1 MACRVGDIARVME
14 RWAPL
19 DTCEPGDNA
28 GLLTGAAEQLAS
40 HVLIA
45 LDVDEALLK
54 YARAI
59 GADMII
65 THHPHIYK
73 PIVAVT
79 DSTRAGKLT
88 LTATAAGIALYAA
101 HTNLDRAAGGV
112 NDALCAA
119 VGFENA
125 VPTEPGGIARV
136 ARLPETL
143 PLDTFAE
150 TMRLAL
156 GAPGVRVT
164 GDGSQPV
171 RTVCVV
177 SGAGR
182 HYFETAAACGA
193 DCLLTGEIGYHD
205 AFEALNL
212 GLGVLEAGHWYTE
225 RPVLPRI
232 EKHLQSQFQ
241 LLQYTIRTTV
251 YEPSGCPFHTVG

>member
-1 MACRVGDIARVME
+1 MACRVGDVARVME
-14 RWAPL
+14 QWAPL
-19 DTCEPGDNA
+19 GACEPGDNA
-28 GLLTGAAEQLAS
+28 GLLAGFAEQAVS

-45 LDVDEALLK
+45 LDVDGAVLE
-54 YARAI
+54 YARAV

-73 PIVAVT
+73 PIFAVNGT
-79 DSTRAGKLT
+79 TRAGKLT
-88 LTATAAGIALYAA
+88 LMAAAAGIALYAA

-119 VGFENA
+119 VGLETA
-125 VPTEPGGIARV
+125 AEAEPGGIARV

-143 PLDTFAE
+143 PLDLFAE
-150 TMRLAL
+150 NTRLAL
-156 GAPGVRVT
+156 GAPSVRVT
-164 GDGSQPV
+164 GDGSKPV
-171 RTVCVV
+171 CTVCVV

-182 HYFETAAACGA
+182 HDIETASACGA

-205 AFEALNL
+205 AFEALDL
-212 GLGVLEAGHWYTE
+212 GLCVVEAGHYHTE

-251 YEPSGCPFHTVG
+251 YEPSACPFHTVG